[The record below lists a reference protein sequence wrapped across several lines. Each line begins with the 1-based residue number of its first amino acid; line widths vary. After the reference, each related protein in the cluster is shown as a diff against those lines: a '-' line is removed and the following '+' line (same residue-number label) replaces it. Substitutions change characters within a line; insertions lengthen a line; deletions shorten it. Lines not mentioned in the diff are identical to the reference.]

1 MLVSGKVSSEK
12 LRRLIVLLN
21 ITAENK
27 LCPFLTLTLAITAT
41 RYCNT
46 EVSSFSSG
54 GFITAYVHGPDPP
67 YLPTLQVRDHLK
79 LLFTSNVNDYDAKNF
94 QVFLQCFSLS
104 FGLLLTLTQ
113 SLFTKK
119 KGRTGTPLDIKT
131 LANKRLR

>member
-1 MLVSGKVSSEK
+1 MLVSGKVSLEK

-46 EVSSFSSG
+46 KVSSFSSG

-67 YLPTLQVRDHLK
+67 YL
-79 LLFTSNVNDYDAKNF
+79 LFKCAT
-94 QVFLQCFSLS
+94 
-104 FGLLLTLTQ
+104 T
-113 SLFTKK
+113 
-119 KGRTGTPLDIKT
+119 
-131 LANKRLR
+131 

>member
-46 EVSSFSSG
+46 EVSSSFFSDI
-54 GFITAYVHGPDPP
+54 FITAYVHGPDPP
-67 YLPTLQVRDHLK
+67 YLPFK
-79 LLFTSNVNDYDAKNF
+79 
-94 QVFLQCFSLS
+94 C
-104 FGLLLTLTQ
+104 
-113 SLFTKK
+113 
-119 KGRTGTPLDIKT
+119 
-131 LANKRLR
+131 ANT